1 MDFINETQKI
11 ILKNTIGGLGTVLL
25 WFIQKALQENEIT
38 LYEAFQ
44 LMEISNRYRNRD
56 KFWADIYHVV
66 ESMNLALCAKLFNE
80 DDMYK
85 RFCSDANERLGIWFK
100 VLKKS
105 NDGELPKDGHYITDD
120 LEGFLGGD
128 LKHMEKLSS
137 VRKKASRSNLGYN
150 AYHFECFPY
159 DYLKYEDKLIK
170 ILNGETDHYEVDK
183 TISPEVCD
191 MMTAIE
197 LRAIELE

>member
-11 ILKNTIGGLGTVLL
+11 ILKNTFGGLGTVLL
-25 WFIQKALQENEIT
+25 WFIQKALRENEIT

-44 LMEISNRYRNRD
+44 LMEISDRYCNRD
-56 KFWADIYHVV
+56 KFWTDVYHVV

-85 RFCSDANERLGIWFK
+85 QFCSDANERLVIWFK

-105 NDGELPKDGHYITDD
+105 NGGELPKGGHYILDD
-120 LEGFLGGD
+120 LDGFLSGD
-128 LKHMEKLSS
+128 IKYMEKLSS
-137 VRKKASRSNLGYN
+137 VRKKASRSNPGYN

-159 DYLKYEDKLIK
+159 DYLKYEDELIK
-170 ILNGETDHYEVDK
+170 IINGETYHYEVDK